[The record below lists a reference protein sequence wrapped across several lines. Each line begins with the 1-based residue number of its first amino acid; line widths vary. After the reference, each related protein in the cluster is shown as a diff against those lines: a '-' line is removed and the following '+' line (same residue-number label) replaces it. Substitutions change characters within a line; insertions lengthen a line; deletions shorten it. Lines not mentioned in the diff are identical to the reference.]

1 MDIMKRTL
9 KIKPLVIIFLIVL
22 GVAVAAICGAFN
34 SKPASAAAVDDN
46 YQFDKISVDITVNKD
61 KTFQV
66 CETLEVNF
74 LRSGIN
80 TGIIRDIQRVSK
92 TTRVIDGKKKN
103 GGSFIAY
110 LSDVSASFDGGY
122 CKVTQSLY
130 NNGEFH
136 SVKMQQPSD
145 YIDAGVHTFVL
156 SYVYDMHDDKI
167 RGYDDFTFDVLGY
180 AMAFTSE
187 FNAKITFPE
196 DADLSNVT
204 YRTNDKSAWAPSEE
218 AGEYARVEGNV
229 IYIHANPQSARVGY
243 TVQVIWQDGYL
254 TAHKTFYWY
263 YAVFAAIAFAAII
276 SVAVL
281 VARGIPKKPVET
293 VEFYPPEDM
302 PVMRFASIWKRG
314 AKNKHVAAL
323 ILKWAGMGVITLTAD
338 GSSDCTLKA
347 NLDPDVKY
355 GEGMKL
361 SDRVVKTAKKP
372 FDTEAEEEYF
382 NVLFS
387 GIGGEGFTFSTADFK
402 VFTNYKQKKLLYD
415 AAERLVSEGDTK
427 PAVAACDR
435 KKQRTAVLFIGLVPT
450 VAVIIYYCI
459 LNASAFPLFFLIF
472 MVAGNIPIVNLN
484 NFKIVIPIIFPV
496 AFYGLTFGAFAFIF
510 GLTAYDYCGLL
521 YIAPVVWALG
531 AFVLRFLMPDKRT
544 PQVMSDYGKMRGF
557 KNFLLKAELPRIQV
571 LFDDDPF
578 YFAEILPYCYIMDI
592 SDKVQKRFAA
602 LNIPVPE
609 YMAQGVN
616 LHVITASISH
626 SCSAGAPR
634 SVSFGGGG
642 GGGHGGSSGGGG
654 GGGGSRG
661 C

>member
-1 MDIMKRTL
+1 MKKSL
-9 KIKPLVIIFLIVL
+9 KIKSLLIICLIVL
-22 GVAVAAICGAFN
+22 GVAAAAICGAFN
-34 SKPASAAAVDDN
+34 SKPASAASVDDN
-46 YQFDKISVDITVNKD
+46 YRFDKVSVDIIVNKD
-61 KTFQV
+61 KTFAV
-66 CETLEVNF
+66 TETLEVDF
-74 LRSGIN
+74 SESGVN

-92 TTRVIDGKKKN
+92 TTRIIDGKKKN
-103 GGSFIAY
+103 GGSFIAG
-110 LSDVSASFDGGY
+110 LSDVSVTYDGGY

-130 NNGEFH
+130 NNGEFY
-136 SVKMQQPSD
+136 SIKMQQPSN
-145 YIDAGVHTFVL
+145 YIDAGVHTFIL
-156 SYVYDMHDDKI
+156 SYVYDMHDDEI
-167 RGYDDFTFDVLGY
+167 RGCDDFTFDVLGY

-187 FNAKITFPE
+187 FTAKITFPE

-204 YRTNDKSAWAPSEE
+204 YRTNDKSAWSPAEE
-218 AGEYARVEGNV
+218 AGEYARVEGNA
-229 IYIHANPQSARVGY
+229 IHIHAYPQSARVGY
-243 TVQVIWQDGYL
+243 TVQVILPDGYL

-263 YAVFAAIAFAAII
+263 YAVFAAVAFAAILA
-276 SVAVL
+276 VAFL
-281 VARGIPKKPVET
+281 VVRGIPKKPVET
-293 VEFYPPEDM
+293 VEFYPPEGM
-302 PVMRFASIWKRG
+302 PVMRFASIWKLG

-323 ILKWAGMGVITLTAD
+323 ILKWAGMGVITIMAN

-382 NVLFS
+382 NLLFS

-427 PAVAACDR
+427 PNVSVKDR
-435 KKQRTAVLFIGLVPT
+435 DKQRTAVLFIGLVPT

-472 MVAGNIPIVNLN
+472 MVAGNIPIANLN
-484 NFKIVIPIIFPV
+484 NFKIILPLIFPV
-496 AFYGLTFGAFAFIF
+496 AFYGLTFGAFVLIF
-510 GLTAYDYCGLL
+510 GLTAYDYFGLL
-521 YIAPVVWALG
+521 YIAPVTWALG
-531 AFVLRFLMPDKRT
+531 AFVLRFFIPDKRT

-557 KNFLLKAELPRIQV
+557 RNFLLKAELPRIQV

-578 YFAEILPYCYIMDI
+578 YFAEILPYCYIMGI

-609 YMAQGVN
+609 YIAQGAN
-616 LHVITASISH
+616 LHVICSSISH